1 MPSRDDVA
9 MAPVIHA
16 GIRRAAVGLV
26 PLMAL
31 LACSP
36 STTQPDAEEGDARDP
51 GAEEDASEDRSDSR
65 DGFEAEVADDGAEGS
80 DTPDD
85 GPSCDGTIWPTW
97 AELRPVG
104 DGCEE
109 VLKDAAPGICTLIA
123 FLLVADDGYVGFV
136 PGEGYDD
143 IEIDVLNIAC
153 GTYTQPESAD
163 SCTMGALAMQ
173 YPWFGYTCDWRAEE
187 APDPPPGPGSWVYA
201 VRLYNI
207 ETGERRQFHH
217 VRFDPLAETAGHM
230 RTIEIDWPWIAT
242 EDCRNGPGLCG
253 IVLINAETGE
263 ERIVSEL
270 FNGKDEAVEIHGN
283 YVVFDRLTTGFGWNP
298 CIYDIRT
305 GIAESILMD
314 AIDQWGTQVDG
325 DWVVWIDQRNDPEGT
340 AYSPRSPDLYGWQIS
355 SRTEHPMAVA
365 TGAQMQHF
373 LKEGWLL
380 WSDYRNDPTDPSGS
394 WGSTNSDVYARRM
407 PDGPEVQITTFP
419 DTREWVIGLSGE
431 WVYVYRETAD
441 HCRTAAD
448 SPPAQLLRC
457 PLPR

>member
-1 MPSRDDVA
+1 MRPQHDSPEPPAVPAGSGRC
-9 MAPVIHA
+9 PV
-16 GIRRAAVGLV
+16 
-26 PLMAL
+26 AL
-31 LACSP
+31 LAVLALVACSP
-36 STTQPDAEEGDARDP
+36 STTQPGPEDGDATDP
-51 GAEEDASEDRSDSR
+51 DADDDARENPSDSR
-65 DGFEAEVADDGAEGS
+65 DTFEAEVSDDGEEAS
-80 DTPDD
+80 DASSD
-85 GPSCDGTIWPTW
+85 GVACDGAIWENW
-97 AELRPVG
+97 SELRPAG
-104 DGCEE
+104 DGCEGI
-109 VLKDAAPGICTLIA
+109 LADPAPGMCTLLPYFI
-123 FLLVADDGYVGFV
+123 VADDGYVGFV
-136 PGEGYDD
+136 PGEGYH
-143 IEIDVLNIAC
+143 EHGIDLMSVTC
-153 GTYTQPESAD
+153 GTFARLETMD
-163 SCTMGALAMQ
+163 SCPQGALAMQ

-263 ERIVSEL
+263 ERVVSEL

-298 CIYDIRT
+298 CIYDMRT
-305 GIAESILMD
+305 GIAESIFMD
-314 AIDQWGTQVDG
+314 TIDQWGTQVDG
-325 DWVVWIDQRNDPEGT
+325 DWVVWVDQRNDPEGT
-340 AYSPRSPDLYGWQIS
+340 AYYPRSPDLYGWEIS
-355 SRTEHPMAVA
+355 TRTERPMAVA
-365 TGAQMQHF
+365 AGAQMQHF

-407 PDGPEVQITTFP
+407 PDGPEVRITTFP
-419 DTREWVIGLSGE
+419 DTREWVIGLADE
-431 WVYVYRETAD
+431 WVYVYRQTSDHGIAD
-441 HCRTAAD
+441 D